1 MSEGNPHPSTS
12 TSSTPAQTATQLLAV
27 ADVSA
32 SGRTSA
38 LLSSDMAM
46 SANVPDGTSAQVIRA
61 ASHRAHYVNRTSGL
75 EYERPRRS
83 IPYLPPLPHEIHRL
97 QQKRLPESAVLY
109 QDALGGDDIVLSNEG
124 LPRWMAKPPFAM
136 DEDETDPYSAD
147 YRFWTECLEAIIH
160 GYRMRLQLEDDRQ
173 RRLDL
178 TAKGWSVFMDALR
191 EEVFELLRNWEMV
204 NIRMYHAYH
213 ASRQYRMHKLYLWW
227 QARTIYHLYYLRF
240 LE

>member
-1 MSEGNPHPSTS
+1 MGRRAKYLTRMKRLLHIAETTLHTIRVPERNQ
-12 TSSTPAQTATQLLAV
+12 SSPWC
-27 ADVSA
+27 
-32 SGRTSA
+32 
-38 LLSSDMAM
+38 
-46 SANVPDGTSAQVIRA
+46 SAQVIRA

-204 NIRMYHAYH
+204 NIAVQN
-213 ASRQYRMHKLYLWW
+213 AQIVSVV
-227 QARTIYHLYYLRF
+227 AGTDHLPLV
-240 LE
+240 LPQIS

>member
-1 MSEGNPHPSTS
+1 M
-12 TSSTPAQTATQLLAV
+12 
-27 ADVSA
+27 
-32 SGRTSA
+32 GR
-38 LLSSDMAM
+38 
-46 SANVPDGTSAQVIRA
+46 RA
-61 ASHRAHYVNRTSGL
+61 KYLTKDEKAAAHRRNNTRYYQGTSGL

-178 TAKGWSVFMDALR
+178 TAKGW
-191 EEVFELLRNWEMV
+191 
-204 NIRMYHAYH
+204 
-213 ASRQYRMHKLYLWW
+213 QYRMHKLYLWW

>member
-1 MSEGNPHPSTS
+1 
-12 TSSTPAQTATQLLAV
+12 
-27 ADVSA
+27 
-32 SGRTSA
+32 
-38 LLSSDMAM
+38 
-46 SANVPDGTSAQVIRA
+46 
-61 ASHRAHYVNRTSGL
+61 
-75 EYERPRRS
+75 
-83 IPYLPPLPHEIHRL
+83 
-97 QQKRLPESAVLY
+97 VLY

-178 TAKGWSVFMDALR
+178 TAKGWPVFMDALR